1 MSNLAIRTIESSYKQ
16 VLNIGIEATPD
27 STLTSALSVITDG
40 IGTPSSLSI
49 STANNGAKVTGSL
62 TVTGPIII
70 PLGSSAAPSITF
82 AGDID
87 TGIFSIGT
95 NQVSI
100 AAGGIRAANFAYNA
114 GVGELDVSGN
124 IKASGTISA
133 TGNITSSA
141 NIIAYTTSDR
151 KFKDNIVNI
160 TDPLYKVSQ
169 INGVSFDW
177 NDKQSTFSG
186 HDIGVIAQ
194 EIEAVLPE
202 IVATR
207 EDSSKAVK
215 YEKIV
220 ALLIECVKELKA
232 EIEGLKLLIK

>member
-1 MSNLAIRTIESSYKQ
+1 MSNLTTKTIESSYKQ

-49 STANNGAKVTGSL
+49 STANNGAR
-62 TVTGPIII
+62 VTGPFT
-70 PLGSSAAPSITF
+70 AT
-82 AGDID
+82 
-87 TGIFSIGT
+87 
-95 NQVSI
+95 
-100 AAGGIRAANFAYNA
+100 
-114 GVGELDVSGN
+114 GN
-124 IKASGTISA
+124 ITSSGTISA
-133 TGNITSSA
+133 TGNITSSGTISAAGNITSSGTISAIGNITSSA
-141 NIIAYTTSDR
+141 NIIAYATSDR

-160 TDPLYKVSQ
+160 TYPLYKVSQ